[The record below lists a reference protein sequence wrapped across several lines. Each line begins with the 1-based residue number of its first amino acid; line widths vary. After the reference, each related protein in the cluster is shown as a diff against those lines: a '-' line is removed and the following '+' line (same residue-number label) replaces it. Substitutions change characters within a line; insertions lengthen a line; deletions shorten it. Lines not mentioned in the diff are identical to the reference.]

1 MYVLRDDGKKIWDG
15 KKLHDLMIAS
25 GLSLDDISAET
36 GVKVGSIRAYMAG
49 AVIPSLNVVTK
60 FSDFFNIS
68 IDEMVGR
75 KESPELMKYLEGDH
89 KNIVE
94 AVKRKYKRKADKV
107 GISFTD
113 GAMASWP
120 YNFLEEVFGVWEGV
134 LDADQEAGLKMK
146 LDELPER
153 DRDIVL
159 KYYRDKRTLKS
170 IGDEYGVSRERI
182 RQKVRKN
189 AQRFRH
195 PAVAQYIQFGAEGVK
210 RRRDLSDKEKEISA
224 QEVCLLMREK
234 YVEDISRKIEEK
246 IQEVEELRKK
256 VREQESEEVGA
267 LLLSTRAETCI
278 RRKGIKTIDELI
290 DFAKSGDLRSVRN
303 IGNKTAEEIC
313 QKIEDYCG
321 LDFRRENGL

>member
-1 MYVLRDDGKKIWDG
+1 
-15 KKLHDLMIAS
+15 
-25 GLSLDDISAET
+25 
-36 GVKVGSIRAYMAG
+36 
-49 AVIPSLNVVTK
+49 
-60 FSDFFNIS
+60 
-68 IDEMVGR
+68 
-75 KESPELMKYLEGDH
+75 
-89 KNIVE
+89 
-94 AVKRKYKRKADKV
+94 
-107 GISFTD
+107 
-113 GAMASWP
+113 
-120 YNFLEEVFGVWEGV
+120 
-134 LDADQEAGLKMK
+134 MK